1 MIALRLKGN
10 KYRLEISGEEW
21 EFDTRAEMQSILDYL
36 LDLKE
41 KRGKVNKYEQ

>member
-1 MIALRLKGN
+1 MIAIRLKGN

-21 EFDTRAEMQSILDYL
+21 EFDSREEMQRRLTYL

-41 KRGKVNKYEQ
+41 TNGKINKNYE